1 MGVTPN
7 AVKWVGTE
15 EPATLRG
22 PTWST
27 GTTRQGD
34 PDDSK
39 NFVPAGCDTVMLTP
53 HHWFE
58 GPPSKVRSLQSLV
71 DAYHASV
78 GSNCVLELGMA
89 VDKTGRVP
97 EAQVARA
104 QEFGKWVRDCY
115 GTPLGSASSSA
126 PGATLLT
133 ISLPKPL
140 AIDRVSIME
149 DLRFGQLVR
158 SYTVSVQVS
167 GNSTWQPFSRG
178 SAVGHKRI
186 DLLGHPAVMATAV
199 RLNVTASVAPPRIR
213 RLAAFGPC

>member
-1 MGVTPN
+1 MISKYLPHTAAFGGVGVTPN

-89 VDKTGRVP
+89 VDKTGRVR
-97 EAQVARA
+97 RA
-104 QEFGKWVRDCY
+104 G
-115 GTPLGSASSSA
+115 L
-126 PGATLLT
+126 
-133 ISLPKPL
+133 
-140 AIDRVSIME
+140 
-149 DLRFGQLVR
+149 
-158 SYTVSVQVS
+158 
-167 GNSTWQPFSRG
+167 
-178 SAVGHKRI
+178 
-186 DLLGHPAVMATAV
+186 
-199 RLNVTASVAPPRIR
+199 
-213 RLAAFGPC
+213 